1 MGISE
6 ERIPKET
13 VWTVE
18 VDEIITVKR
27 DGRVVRMPYI
37 TEIRRVGR
45 EMGNIVENTIGHM
58 VEVGA
63 KTLKM
68 VVSWE

>member
-1 MGISE
+1 MIKE
-6 ERIPKET
+6 HIEKET

-18 VDEIITVKR
+18 VGDIVTVKH
-27 DGRVVRMPYI
+27 DGRYVWMPSV
-37 TEIRRVGR
+37 TDLRVIGLKIGSKI
-45 EMGNIVENTIGHM
+45 EKTIAAM
-58 VEVGA
+58 PEVGA

>member
-1 MGISE
+1 MIKGHIV
-6 ERIPKET
+6 KEA

-18 VDEIITVKR
+18 VGDTVTVRRNGRYVGMPSITDLEIIGLEIGSKVKKTIEA
-27 DGRVVRMPYI
+27 MP
-37 TEIRRVGR
+37 
-45 EMGNIVENTIGHM
+45 
-58 VEVGA
+58 EVGA

>member
-1 MGISE
+1 MIKE
-6 ERIPKET
+6 HIEKET

-18 VDEIITVKR
+18 VGDIVTVKR
-27 DGRVVRMPYI
+27 DGRVVRMPSVTDLGLI
-37 TEIRRVGR
+37 GLEVGSK
-45 EMGNIVENTIGHM
+45 VKKTIEAM
-58 VEVGA
+58 PEVGA